1 MPANCGSSEGLDPPT
16 GTAREIAETQFF
28 YYSAARHNIRTET
41 NACRGSRHLHKLL
54 WMDGKRLGISSPEI
68 HAAPVFHHRI
78 YSTVY

>member
-1 MPANCGSSEGLDPPT
+1 MHAQDQDICTS
-16 GTAREIAETQFF
+16 F
-28 YYSAARHNIRTET
+28 
-41 NACRGSRHLHKLL
+41 L